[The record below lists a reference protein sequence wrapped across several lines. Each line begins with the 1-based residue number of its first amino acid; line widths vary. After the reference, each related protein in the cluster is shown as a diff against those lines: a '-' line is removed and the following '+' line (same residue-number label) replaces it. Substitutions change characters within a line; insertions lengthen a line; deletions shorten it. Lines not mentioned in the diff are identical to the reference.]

1 MEKKIKAFK
10 IKDLDWGYSIEISR
24 LREDLAEIEKLGAT
38 HINIESSVFYD
49 CAELT
54 IEAISE
60 RIETDEEFDYRLNSI
75 KKQEDFLRQKEL
87 EKLQELKLKY
97 EK

>member
-38 HINIESSVFYD
+38 HINIEASVFYD